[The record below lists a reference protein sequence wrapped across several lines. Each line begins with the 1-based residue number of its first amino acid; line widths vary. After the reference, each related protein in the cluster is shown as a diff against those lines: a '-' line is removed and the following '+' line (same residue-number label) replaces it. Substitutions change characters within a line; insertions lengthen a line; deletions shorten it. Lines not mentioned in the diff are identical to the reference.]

1 MTRHTDVVVI
11 GGGQAG
17 LAAGYHLRRQGL
29 DFVVLDAG
37 PAPGGSWQYMWDSL
51 RLFSPAEH
59 SSLPGRLMPTR
70 PGRTYPGAAH
80 VVAYLTDYEKR
91 YGLPVQHGTRVDAVR
106 RDDDGD
112 GLMVETDAGTWR
124 ARAVIS
130 ATGTWSRPFVPAVP
144 GRGLFT
150 GRQLHTVDYR
160 CPADFTGPGDLAAGG
175 RRRVIVVGGG
185 NSGAQIAADLALD
198 GNVGVTWVTR
208 RPPRFLPDGID
219 GRALFDVATARRRAL
234 EQGRGDTGGV
244 ASLGDIVAVP
254 PVRAARDAGRLS
266 ARPMFAQLTATG
278 ARWADGSHTR
288 ADAIV
293 WCTGFR
299 PALAHLA
306 PLGLRGPRGH
316 IPTDGTR
323 ALGEPRLHLL
333 GYGDWTGPASATLI
347 GVGRPARDA
356 ARDIARLL
364 RQTAAGSASSLPIAA
379 STDGS
384 TR

>member
-1 MTRHTDVVVI
+1 MTHRVDVVVV

-29 DFVVLDAG
+29 DFTVLDAD
-37 PAPGGSWQYMWDSL
+37 PAPGGSWQHMWDSL
-51 RLFSPAEH
+51 HLFSPAEH
-59 SSLPGRLMPTR
+59 SSLPGRLMPAQADE
-70 PGRTYPGAAH
+70 TYPDAGH
-80 VVAYLTDYEKR
+80 VVDYLADYEKR
-91 YGLPVQHGTRVDAVR
+91 YDLPVQHGTRVNAVR
-106 RDDDGD
+106 REGESLLVEADT
-112 GLMVETDAGTWR
+112 GLWR

-130 ATGTWSRPFVPAVP
+130 ATGTWSRPFLPAVP
-144 GRGLFT
+144 GRSAFT
-150 GRQLHTVDYR
+150 GRQLHTVNYR
-160 CPADFTGPGDLAAGG
+160 SPADFTGQ
-175 RRRVIVVGGG
+175 RVVVVGGG

-198 GNVGVTWVTR
+198 GEVEVTWATQR
-208 RPPRFLPDGID
+208 EPRFLADDID

-234 EQGRGDTGGV
+234 EDGRSDTGGV

-254 PVRAARDAGRLS
+254 PVRAARDAGLLI
-266 ARPMFAQLTATG
+266 AKPMFARLAADG
-278 ARWADGSHTR
+278 ARWADGSHTG
-288 ADAIV
+288 ADAVI

-306 PLGLRGPRGH
+306 PLNLRSARGH

-356 ARDIARLL
+356 AQAIAQIL
-364 RQTAAGSASSLPIAA
+364 
-379 STDGS
+379 
-384 TR
+384 